1 MKRSLL
7 FLSLIFTF
15 ISCSKDD
22 NSVTASTSINPPEW
36 THGTWKSEGAGGSSI
51 GSLIFTSNDLIL
63 NMGTSQISHKEQIN
77 HLSQMSEVE
86 VSEETS
92 NDEYSLRIDYE
103 MGTSVNYSFN
113 RIDDQTIEWTSTGY
127 GNLELKKQ

>member
-22 NSVTASTSINPPEW
+22 NSATASTSINPPEW

-51 GSLIFTSNDLIL
+51 DSLIFTSNDLIL
-63 NMGTSQISHKEQIN
+63 DMGTSQISHKEQIN
-77 HLSQMSEVE
+77 HLSQIVE
-86 VSEETS
+86 IVAVSEEIS
-92 NDEYSLRIDYE
+92 NS
-103 MGTSVNYSFN
+103 
-113 RIDDQTIEWTSTGY
+113 
-127 GNLELKKQ
+127 